1 MKPHATIVQILGA
14 IGSILFNFSAYIA
27 SDIQLLT
34 EVPRV
39 QNLMTPIVLDGVKCR
54 NTEDSL
60 GQCRH
65 LPVVEGCTHSDD
77 AGANC
82 TIIIGT
88 VGSINSKQHSENF
101 IINEIFLSPECDD
114 GDIRLVPTTGDAENE
129 GRIDYCSGR
138 RWFPVCYDSW
148 DTNDAKVVCRQ
159 MGFNVESKF
168 NNKIIIF
175 RGKLFNTKVYCIQME
190 VC

>member
-60 GQCRH
+60 GQCGH

-88 VGSINSKQHSENF
+88 VGSINSKQHSEDNN
-101 IINEIFLSPECDD
+101 INDTFLYPECDD
-114 GDIRLVPTTGDAENE
+114 GDIRLVPTAGDAENE

-138 RWFPVCYDSW
+138 RWVSICHDSW
-148 DTNDAKVVCRQ
+148 DNNDAKVVCRQ
-159 MGFNVESKF
+159 LGFNVESNF
-168 NNKIIIF
+168 NENNIIIQ
-175 RGKLFNTKVYCIQME
+175 KIV
-190 VC
+190 